1 MTARA
6 VEVADLVHDLDSAR
20 LTPRIDRGA
29 LKVGGLKAAALRSIA
44 DHADADIG
52 ERSSAT
58 QGRGAVRMSIPRMK
72 LANDQVETG
81 LRWRAVTRAARMRRP
96 PLCGGSDVVGA
107 SLVVAFRDE

>member
-1 MTARA
+1 
-6 VEVADLVHDLDSAR
+6 
-20 LTPRIDRGA
+20 
-29 LKVGGLKAAALRSIA
+29 
-44 DHADADIG
+44 
-52 ERSSAT
+52 
-58 QGRGAVRMSIPRMK
+58 MK